1 MASTGTYYASNG
13 KTVSILVSF
22 YESSMIRSIEWN
34 NSKVAYGFAE
44 DGELVVRF
52 TSGTTYVYENVRLE
66 VLWTLA
72 HSESV
77 GKAFNENVKG
87 KYEFRKLELAT
98 VSA

>member
-1 MASTGTYYASNG
+1 MAKSGTYYVSNG
-13 KTVSILVSF
+13 KTVFVSVSF
-22 YESSMIRSIEWN
+22 YESSMIRSVEWN
-34 NSKVAYGFAE
+34 NSKVAYGLAE
-44 DGELVVRF
+44 EGELVVRF
-52 TSGTTYVYENVRLE
+52 TNSNTYVYENVQLG

-98 VSA
+98 V